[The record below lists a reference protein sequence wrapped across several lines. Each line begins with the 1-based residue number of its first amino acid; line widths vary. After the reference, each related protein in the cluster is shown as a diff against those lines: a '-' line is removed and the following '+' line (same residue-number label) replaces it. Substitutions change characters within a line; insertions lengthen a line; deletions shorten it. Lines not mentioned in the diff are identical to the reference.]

1 MKTLKTKLQLASLLL
16 VFVVNLS
23 LSQAINLDSLK
34 TVFDERPN
42 PETGMLLLKRALA
55 SDPDLSKQYLS
66 KVKAL
71 LKTQDELLDYRV
83 FRGDLYNKNLKYDS
97 AVKVYTKLLVDLKE
111 SDKLSLYADLNDKIG
126 IIYVQLREHQQALNY
141 ISEALEIREKNKLT
155 SELPKSYYYYGAAQF
170 RLSNHQEAANNFKKG
185 ISSVDVENDNQKPLL
200 ANTYYMLANSLKEL
214 NSYDSAVY
222 YFGFAKE
229 LYDELELDQ
238 LKIGLNTE
246 IAQVYILKQQ
256 FTEAKK
262 ILEDNLKDLKAFD
275 DWGAYNRIYS
285 LLTDVYAAEGNYRKA
300 LEYQKQKFD
309 TVVSFLVSQRTESV
323 AQITEDFRTDKQL
336 DEAEEEAVSATQ
348 RAQMFGLIIV
358 ILAIVLI
365 ISYLLFTRAIQKKQL
380 ENLQAMV
387 IGEENER
394 KRVAK
399 DLHDG
404 IGVLLTGIK
413 LRLSSFQDKV
423 SSQDDFKGSLDQI
436 DNACTEVRRISH
448 NMVPASLTK
457 LGLQEA
463 ILDLLDNVSAST
475 DILIEETFDY
485 EEGALDES
493 KEVLLYRIVQE
504 LVNNSLK
511 YANPKKLELSI
522 TKVKEDYLLKYADNG
537 QGFDK
542 AKVKHGLG
550 LKSIASRVNILK
562 GKLSFESDPKTGT
575 AFNITIP
582 QYG

>member
-1 MKTLKTKLQLASLLL
+1 MKTLKTKLQLALMLL

-34 TVFDERPN
+34 TVFDESPN
-42 PETGMLLLKRALA
+42 AETGMLLLKRALA
-55 SDPDLSKQYLS
+55 LDPELSKQYLS
-66 KVKAL
+66 KVNAL
-71 LKTQDELLDYRV
+71 LKTEDEFLDYRV

-97 AVKVYTKLLVDLKE
+97 AVKVYTDLLVDLKG

-126 IIYVQLREHQQALNY
+126 IIYVQLREHQQALDY
-141 ISEALEIREKNKLT
+141 ISEALAIREENELT

-170 RLSNHQEAANNFKKG
+170 RLGKHQEAANNFQKG
-185 ISSVDVENDNQKPLL
+185 ILTVKDDTQKPLL
-200 ANTYYMLANSLKEL
+200 ANTYYMLANSLQIL
-214 NSYDSAVY
+214 NSYDSALY

-256 FTEAKK
+256 FAEAKV
-262 ILEDNLKDLKAFD
+262 ILEDNLEDLKAFN

-423 SSQDDFKGSLDQI
+423 SAQSDFKDSLDQI

-485 EEGALDES
+485 EEGALAEE

-511 YANPKKLELSI
+511 YANPDKLELSI
-522 TKVKEDYLLKYADNG
+522 SKSNNDYLLKYADNG
-537 QGFDK
+537 KGFDK
-542 AKVKHGLG
+542 SKVKLGLG

-562 GKLSFESDPKTGT
+562 GKLSFDSDPSTGT